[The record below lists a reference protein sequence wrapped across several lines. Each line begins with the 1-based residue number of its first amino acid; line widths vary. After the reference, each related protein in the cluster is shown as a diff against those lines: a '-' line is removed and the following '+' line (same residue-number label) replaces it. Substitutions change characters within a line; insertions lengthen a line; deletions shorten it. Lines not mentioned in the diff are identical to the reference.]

1 MVEIDIEYIKT
12 RKLWL
17 DIKLIIKIVGVLFG
31 IKMNHRNSKEVEMEK
46 TIRVA
51 HVMGKMMSGGVESII
66 MNYYRHIDKDKVQF
80 DFIVDEDSTVIPIDE
95 IEKLGGKV
103 IMVPPYQKLH
113 KYMIKLAKV
122 FKENEYQIVHSNI
135 NALSVF
141 PMMAAKIAGVK
152 IRIAHN
158 HSTSNNKEIKITL
171 VKNVLKPF
179 SKIFPN
185 KYFACSELAGKWL
198 FGEDFYNEG
207 RVKLIKNAIDI
218 SKFIYNEDKRTC
230 IRKEMELEDKFVI
243 GHVGRFMFQKNHDF
257 LIEIFNEVNKI
268 DNNVYLLLIGEGELE
283 NSIYEKV
290 EKLGLTSKVKF
301 LGIRDDVNDIM
312 QAMDVFVFPS
322 RYEGLGMVAVEAQA
336 AGLKTIVSD
345 EIPIEAKVT
354 ELLEYCNLEQT
365 PKEWAIKI
373 LESKNGY
380 LRQDTSKEIEDN
392 GYEIKR
398 ASKKLEEIYLE
409 EFNRYE

>member
-158 HSTSNNKEIKITL
+158 HSTSNNKEIKKTL

-179 SKIFPN
+179 SKMFPN

-218 SKFIYNEDKRTC
+218 SKFIYNEDKRTF
-230 IRKEMELEDKFVI
+230 IRKEMELEYKFVI

>member
-1 MVEIDIEYIKT
+1 
-12 RKLWL
+12 
-17 DIKLIIKIVGVLFG
+17 
-31 IKMNHRNSKEVEMEK
+31 MEK

-80 DFIVDEDSTVIPIDE
+80 DFIVDEDSKVIPIDE

-113 KYMIKLAKV
+113 KYMIKLTKV

-152 IRIAHN
+152 TRIAHN
-158 HSTSNNKEIKITL
+158 HSTSNNKEIKKTL

-198 FGEDFYNEG
+198 FGEDFYNKG

-218 SKFIYNEDKRTC
+218 SKFIYNEDKRNC
-230 IRKEMELEDKFVI
+230 IRQEMELEDKFVI

-380 LRQDTSKEIEDN
+380 LRQDTSKEIEDH

-398 ASKKLEEIYLE
+398 ATKKLEEIYLE

>member
-1 MVEIDIEYIKT
+1 MY
-12 RKLWL
+12 
-17 DIKLIIKIVGVLFG
+17 
-31 IKMNHRNSKEVEMEK
+31 NQP
-46 TIRVA
+46 IRVA

-66 MNYYRHIDKDKVQF
+66 MNYYRHIDKDKIQF
-80 DFIVDEDSTVIPIDE
+80 DFIVDEDSTIIPIDE
-95 IEKLGGKV
+95 IKKLGGKV

-113 KYMIKLAKV
+113 KYMIKLIKV
-122 FKENEYQIVHSNI
+122 FKDNEYQIVHSNI
-135 NALSVF
+135 NSLSVF
-141 PMMAAKIAGVK
+141 PMIAAKIAGVK

-158 HSTSNNKEIKITL
+158 HSTSNNKEIKKTL
-171 VKNVLKPF
+171 VKNMLKPF

-185 KYFACSELAGKWL
+185 EYFACSELAGKWL
-198 FGEDFYNEG
+198 FGDGFYNEG

-218 SKFIYNEDKRTC
+218 SKFIYNEDKRNC

-268 DNNVYLLLIGEGELE
+268 DDNVYLLLIGEGELE

-301 LGIRDDVNDIM
+301 LGIREDVNDIM

-322 RYEGLGMVAVEAQA
+322 RYEGLGMVAIEAQA

-373 LESKNGY
+373 LESNNGY
-380 LRQDTSKEIEDN
+380 LRLDRSKEIEEN
-392 GYEIKR
+392 GYEIKK
-398 ASKKLEEIYLE
+398 ASKKLEKIYLE
-409 EFNRYE
+409 EFNRYEQNK